1 MEVLKVKL
9 KIFLEVVEIVREF
22 DVFFVCGNKF
32 ILSEYIIEQGFINKF
47 GELVSKLVGNFGI
60 SIFIGK

>member
-47 GELVSKLVGNFGI
+47 GELVNKLVGNFGI